1 LAQQRS
7 IEIRS
12 GVFVVVCLALMAG
25 LILYFSKSG
34 VLGSDRYAITVV
46 FPNASGIIKDANV
59 LYAGVPIG
67 NVTRIAISEEGNL
80 SVKLTLAIYKQYHI
94 RQDAKFVIN
103 QSGLLGDRYV
113 DIIPQSTTAP
123 MVKPGDL
130 IEGSPNLDLTE
141 AIRGAVD
148 VLHQA
153 AGTMERVDGML
164 RRVDAVVLSTQNLT
178 HVSESLANID
188 ATTSNTTTLTANL
201 ASIIQTNR
209 GKLDEVFAEL
219 SRSASDF
226 STASKHAEQIM
237 NRLDDVVATNAPDV
251 HGAITNLA
259 ASAERLN
266 NVLTRLENGEG
277 TAGKLLA
284 DSKLHDDL
292 VQLIEKIN
300 RYGLFYNTW
309 IGPTPKK
316 ERVGG
321 APSTPPADKG
331 KPSSTTNNPANPAR
345 PTAGSN

>member
-12 GVFVVVCLALMAG
+12 GIFVVVCLALMAG

-34 VLGSDRYAITVV
+34 ALGSDRYAITVV

-130 IEGSPNLDLTE
+130 IEGSPSLDLTE
-141 AIRGAVD
+141 AIRGVVD

-164 RRVDAVVLSTQNLT
+164 RRVDALVLSTQNLT

-188 ATTSNTTTLTANL
+188 ATTSNTATLTANL
-201 ASIIQTNR
+201 AGIIQTNR

-226 STASKHAEQIM
+226 GAASKHAEQIM

-266 NVLTRLENGEG
+266 HVLTRVENGEG
-277 TAGKLLA
+277 TAGKLLV

-292 VQLIEKIN
+292 VQLIDKIN

-309 IGPTPKK
+309 IGPKPGNAR
-316 ERVGG
+316 RVDP
-321 APSTPPADKG
+321 ASVPPAKRG
-331 KPSSTTNNPANPAR
+331 QPPATNSVPAR
-345 PTAGSN
+345 PTRPPAGSN